1 MPNTFEKIFN
11 FLLDASTGSAWLA
24 WVIFVLS
31 VGGLWLFYRRQFLD
45 CPAVWHTLS
54 LILIIVC
61 VLALFVCYLVMMLLS
76 EFYCILTRKS

>member
-24 WVIFVLS
+24 WTIFVLS
-31 VGGLWLFYRRQFLD
+31 VGGLWLFTDANFTIALLFGI
-45 CPAVWHTLS
+45 PLS

-76 EFYCILTRKS
+76 EFYCIFTRK